1 MGLMIATIL
10 LVGLTII
17 AALVFRFFLVP
28 KAASVAPTGNSMG
41 ELDHKLLKKYDAAN
55 IHKQRL
61 YTIIIALFIV
71 MVFTYTLIEK
81 KTYDEIVTVAK
92 QEVVQVTEEIIDIPI
107 TEQPPPEP
115 PKPKVSQVM
124 KVVEDEEI
132 IEEEPEEIEEE
143 PDDELL
149 FEDDIIEEEI
159 VEEEIEP
166 QVHMM
171 VEQDA
176 VPPGGLQVFD
186 NRIKTKVSEYFNS
199 NQSMLDG
206 VSSGVIM
213 LQFIVLEN
221 GQISNVQVLQGVDPA
236 VDKIVV
242 QQFKS
247 LAPRWQPGKIQ
258 GQSVRQLMNYP
269 ILMMFE

>member
-28 KAASVAPTGNSMG
+28 KGASVAPIGGSMG
-41 ELDHKLLKKYDAAN
+41 ELDHKLLKKYDSAN

-81 KTYDEIVTVAK
+81 KTYDEIVTVQK

-132 IEEEPEEIEEE
+132 IEEEPEKEEE
-143 PDDELL
+143 LPDDELL
-149 FEDDIIEEEI
+149 FEDDIEEEI

-171 VEQDA
+171 VEQEA
-176 VPPGGLQVFD
+176 VPPGGLMGFNDQL
-186 NRIKTKVSEYFNS
+186 NSRIGDILS
-199 NQSMLDG
+199 NMDLGG
-206 VSSGVIM
+206 VSQGVIM
-213 LQFIVLEN
+213 LQFIILEN
-221 GQISNVQVLQGVDPA
+221 GQISNIQVLQGVDPT
-236 VDKIVV
+236 VDKAVAKAFV
-242 QQFKS
+242 QT
-247 LAPRWQPGKIQ
+247 APRWSPGKIQ
-258 GQSVRQLMNYP
+258 GQSVRQLMQYP
-269 ILMMFE
+269 IMIMFE